1 MLKMCERILVIF
13 MIQFCRAIHT
23 LNNCS
28 KMPGDKYEIFTS
40 LIDLE
45 HFDSMQIVDG
55 KILSKYNGN

>member
-1 MLKMCERILVIF
+1 
-13 MIQFCRAIHT
+13 
-23 LNNCS
+23 
-28 KMPGDKYEIFTS
+28 MPGDKYEIFTS